1 MASIRQLI
9 AFSGLVALVAAVP
22 ARSRLTKR
30 EALPAYAVSYAPYSY
45 LYSTEAYFPSDIKT
59 HLTNTVPEVDFVA
72 IGTAGS
78 VTVDTLNTYNSSVYL
93 TSATNAQTNPAW
105 LASTYGK
112 PNGAGYSGAP
122 GTIIAVE
129 KNSTT
134 TDVFYF
140 YFYSYN
146 FGEP

>member
-1 MASIRQLI
+1 MASIKQLI
-9 AFSGLVALVAAVP
+9 VFSGLVALVTAVP
-22 ARSRLTKR
+22 APSRLAKR
-30 EALPAYAVSYAPYSY
+30 GALPAYAANYAPYSY

-59 HLTNTVPEVDFVA
+59 HLTNTIPEVDFVA
-72 IGTAGS
+72 IGAAGS
-78 VTVDTLNTYNSSVYL
+78 VSVDTLNTYNSSVYL
-93 TSATNAQTNPAW
+93 TSATNVQTNPTW
-105 LASTYGK
+105 LGSTYGK
-112 PNGAGYSGAP
+112 PDGTGYSGAP